1 MAFQHLNHSPHA
13 PLNPT
18 EIALRLSE
26 VHDEWLMTDA
36 ERATLHFDEETSK

>member
-1 MAFQHLNHSPHA
+1 MAFQYLNRLPHA

-36 ERATLHFDEETSK
+36 ERATLHFGEETSK